1 MCNVCSFYLYSAVC
15 PVMIYMFLLFFNSK
29 NLPLILYH
37 IVACNEFSTVY
48 RGIND
53 ISDSDSV
60 SDSDKSNHRVVQQG
74 RN

>member
-1 MCNVCSFYLYSAVC
+1 MSCDDLHVFT
-15 PVMIYMFLLFFNSK
+15 FFNSK

-53 ISDSDSV
+53 ISDSDSD
-60 SDSDKSNHRVVQQG
+60 SDSDFI
-74 RN
+74 